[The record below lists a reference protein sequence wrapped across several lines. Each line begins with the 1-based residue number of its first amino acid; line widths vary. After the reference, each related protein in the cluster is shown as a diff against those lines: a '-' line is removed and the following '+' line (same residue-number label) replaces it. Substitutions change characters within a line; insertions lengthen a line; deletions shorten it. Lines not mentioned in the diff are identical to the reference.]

1 MATLEKVKSV
11 IVRCIGLVFQ
21 TLSTVDDI
29 QSKAYLEFLA
39 MLLFIEQL
47 SNELTTATMLSYAM
61 LQSGTDTSVRNLR
74 VSYSNFEHVFHKF
87 HDLK

>member
-11 IVRCIGLVFQ
+11 IVRCIIGLVFQ

-47 SNELTTATMLSYAM
+47 SNELTTATMLSYA
-61 LQSGTDTSVRNLR
+61 LL
-74 VSYSNFEHVFHKF
+74 
-87 HDLK
+87 